1 MEHKALWSI
10 RMHTIFIA
18 CLEDDRHRGH
28 EGLKRWLCEGSFFS
42 FPSTRLIAIT
52 IRRCQ
57 QAPASHHVQ
66 QTQWMYEEMLSVIS
80 LYLNPYTWGRWLAK
94 LRMPKDVKARAAKC
108 VVLAL
113 CVLLAGELPPVGLA
127 NQDAAPEAAKC
138 LITFG
143 KHRGKRVSE
152 VPRNYLEWVVK
163 EGVYANRPELAAALR
178 SLKLLSADG
187 QTPPSGPKKGE
198 TQQQHQPTPPKL
210 PLKKQQSLLPPP
222 PCAHGEVLGHG
233 PASSAS
239 GGGTGRENR
248 VLGSHAAP
256 APTLQGPLDA
266 FFRLPGAGDAIADAT
281 DAIQHGGGGGGGN
294 ATEPYG
300 CPQVRARDG
309 REAPGRSVSVELL
322 TPRHVAV
329 YGIHAAEGGAAHS
342 NVLKMLRKLPFAAF
356 NQTARGWSVRVEDYG
371 KLVSAFKANGLLVSS
386 KGGKSASV
394 HRPPE
399 SMIKA
404 LASGAWPLLN
414 VSEVHR
420 ILRCCLPEQLRAA
433 LLPFQVEGVMFG
445 IGRGGRCLLADEMGL
460 GKTVQALAIAAC
472 FRSDWPLLVV
482 CPSSLRLNWKHELE
496 RWLPGEEVQVMLNGL
511 EVDARLSNA
520 TLPPT
525 TIISY
530 DLLASR
536 RGSRLLG
543 RWGFLILDESHYIK
557 NPKSLRS
564 KACLPLIGAAR
575 RALLLSGTPALSR
588 PAELFTQLSGL
599 QPQMFSSRRAFEDR
613 FCDRKQGRFGVDVSG
628 ASNLAELNMVLG
640 HTVMIRRLKRDVLTQ
655 LPHKRRQQV
664 YLQVSPRQAAALQKS
679 LALLDQIQKATSLGA
694 PLPGAG
700 EDEGGGEEGWETA
713 AAGGEEEEEV
723 QARVRGKKGGD
734 KVRHKRD
741 ALIAQAYKQTG
752 LAKLDAAVDYL
763 LTLLEGGVDKVLV
776 FAHHL

>member
-1 MEHKALWSI
+1 MNVWKNVEC
-10 RMHTIFIA
+10 HTA
-18 CLEDDRHRGH
+18 VCNLHTG
-28 EGLKRWLCEGSFFS
+28 
-42 FPSTRLIAIT
+42 A
-52 IRRCQ
+52 
-57 QAPASHHVQ
+57 
-66 QTQWMYEEMLSVIS
+66 
-80 LYLNPYTWGRWLAK
+80 RWLAK
-94 LRMPKDVKARAAKC
+94 LRMPKDAKARAAKC

-127 NQDAAPEAAKC
+127 TQDAAEAAKC

-152 VPRNYLEWVVK
+152 VPRSYLEWVVK

-178 SLKLLSADG
+178 SLKLLGADG
-187 QTPPSGPKKGE
+187 QTPPPGPKKGE
-198 TQQQHQPTPPKL
+198 TQQQQQPTPP
-210 PLKKQQSLLPPP
+210 KKQQSLLLPPP
-222 PCAHGEVLGHG
+222 RAHGEVLGHG
-233 PASSAS
+233 PASSAFV
-239 GGGTGRENR
+239 GGTGREKR
-248 VLGSHAAP
+248 VLGSHPAP

-266 FFRLPGAGDAIADAT
+266 FFRLPGAGDAGALGAVLNG
-281 DAIQHGGGGGGGN
+281 GGGGGGGN
-294 ATEPYG
+294 ATEPYA
-300 CPQVRARDG
+300 CQQVRAGDG
-309 REAPGRSVSVELL
+309 REASGKRVSVELL

-329 YGIHAAEGGAAHS
+329 YGINAAEGGAAHS
-342 NVLKMLRKLPFAAF
+342 NVLKVLRKLPFAVF

-371 KLVSAFKANGLLVSS
+371 KLVSAFKANGLFVSS

-394 HRPPE
+394 HRPPD

-420 ILRCCLPEQLRAA
+420 ILRCCLPEQLRAV
-433 LLPFQVEGVMFG
+433 LLQFQIEGVMFG

-472 FRSDWPLLVV
+472 FRCDWPLLVV
-482 CPSSLRLNWKHELE
+482 CPSSLRLNWKHEFE
-496 RWLPGEEVQVMLNGL
+496 RWLPGEEVMVMLTGL
-511 EVDARLSNA
+511 EVDALLSNV
-520 TLPPT
+520 TLPPA

-588 PAELFTQLSGL
+588 PAELFTQLSSL

-613 FCDRKQGRFGVDVSG
+613 FCDRKPGRFGVDVSG

-664 YLQVSPRQAAALQKS
+664 YLQVSPRQAAALKKS
-679 LALLDQIQKATSLGA
+679 LALLSQMQKTTSLGA

-700 EDEGGGEEGWETA
+700 EDGGGGEEGWETA
-713 AAGGEEEEEV
+713 TAGFEEEEEV
-723 QARVRGKKGGD
+723 EERVRGKKGGD
-734 KVRHKRD
+734 KARHKRE
-741 ALIAQAYKQTG
+741 ALLAQAYKQTG

-776 FAHHL
+776 FAHHLQVLDGIEAAFASKEIKYVRIDGSVPPAKRQLAVTAFQTSTCQEKMVAILGITILKRSQTYSFQ